1 LFDKRRRIYL
11 SAEPV
16 KAANKKQAAD
26 RLQYG
31 KSVRDRYQPLS
42 TKLPCGGSPWGIAW
56 WGKAASRLVKPV
68 KSSYFRPII
77 EEPRSKLR
85 GIFDRKE
92 LGLFFV
98 SLANPAASGGE
109 CTRCCGSSHPLCG
122 LSLARVPFMPVNFG
136 RAIHQKPVSGEMGVY
151 I

>member
-1 LFDKRRRIYL
+1 
-11 SAEPV
+11 
-16 KAANKKQAAD
+16 
-26 RLQYG
+26 LQYG

-109 CTRCCGSSHPLCG
+109 CTRCCGSIHNNKKKRAEALFFVFR
-122 LSLARVPFMPVNFG
+122 LVVIMLLART
-136 RAIHQKPVSGEMGVY
+136 
-151 I
+151 